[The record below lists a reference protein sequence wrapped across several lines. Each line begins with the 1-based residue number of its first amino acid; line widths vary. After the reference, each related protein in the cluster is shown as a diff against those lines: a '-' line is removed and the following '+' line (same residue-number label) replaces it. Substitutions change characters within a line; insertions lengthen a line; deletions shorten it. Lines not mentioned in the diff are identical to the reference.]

1 MVSSVVKEWR
11 EIYIYAI
18 GLPLLFSI
26 ALTYRYFCESPRYYA
41 SKKKYY
47 EAREVFRY
55 ISERNKRPPYEFHLF
70 EEMEEYNAAAT
81 QYIRPNQNNTS
92 NYISDNQSYSYVQ
105 SPLSE
110 PSNDVNKSITR

>member
-1 MVSSVVKEWR
+1 MVSSMVSEWR

-18 GLPLLFSI
+18 GLPLVFSI

-81 QYIRPNQNNTS
+81 
-92 NYISDNQSYSYVQ
+92 
-105 SPLSE
+105 
-110 PSNDVNKSITR
+110 